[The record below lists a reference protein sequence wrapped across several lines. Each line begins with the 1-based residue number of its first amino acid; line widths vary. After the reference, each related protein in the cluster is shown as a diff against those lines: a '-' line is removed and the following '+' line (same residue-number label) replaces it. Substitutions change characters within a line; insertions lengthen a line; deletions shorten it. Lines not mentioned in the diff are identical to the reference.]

1 MVLENNVR
9 VALNHPPAFKH
20 PLWKAQLD
28 WPVEEV
34 RLRMGVD
41 MRAGEEGLW
50 HDPFCYPLDQ
60 IVTMYVLASRQ
71 GLIVHGAGVV
81 IHDGG
86 WIFAGKSRAGK
97 STISDLI
104 LQSWPEARLLND
116 DRVIV
121 RRAPGGWTVYG
132 TPWSG
137 RLQTCHA
144 DEAPLRG
151 IFWLRHA
158 GESRVTAM
166 GPAESAENLLT
177 VASIPWYDR
186 PVVDAQ
192 LPLVDVLSSQIPA
205 CRLDFRPEE
214 AAVGLV
220 RERIERAAAAR

>member
-166 GPAESAENLLT
+166 GPAESAEN
-177 VASIPWYDR
+177 S
-186 PVVDAQ
+186 
-192 LPLVDVLSSQIPA
+192 
-205 CRLDFRPEE
+205 
-214 AAVGLV
+214 
-220 RERIERAAAAR
+220 